1 MHLDIHIRIRD
12 WRRTRFVGGRID
24 EECGCR
30 VSVSF
35 IASLR
40 DKTKQLFSSI
50 TGWNLS
56 GAYTPRLIRNEHDGG
71 GSRSLIRHCANAC

>member
-1 MHLDIHIRIRD
+1 MSGVGLDNA
-12 WRRTRFVGGRID
+12 
-24 EECGCR
+24 
-30 VSVSF
+30 F

-71 GSRSLIRHCANAC
+71 ARQTLCKRVLDRVTTCN